1 MFKMLLFSGK
11 VSFYVYVYSVPGV
24 IGTLQAL
31 EALKIALE
39 MRDVLSSKL
48 LLFDGENTSFRTMNL
63 RKKNPSCPVCG
74 TNPTI
79 KQLIDYEEFCGASA
93 NDKVCKQSLV
103 TLYTNFFR
111 NPMVNK

>member
-1 MFKMLLFSGK
+1 MLLFSCK
-11 VSFYVYVYSVPGV
+11 VSIFDISNVYSVPGV

-31 EALKIALE
+31 EALKIALD

-79 KQLIDYEEFCGASA
+79 KQLIDYEEFCGATA
-93 NDKVCKQSLV
+93 NDKV
-103 TLYTNFFR
+103 
-111 NPMVNK
+111 

>member
-1 MFKMLLFSGK
+1 MFSIVFIFNSKLSINFNTFQNAHFFLQS
-11 VSFYVYVYSVPGV
+11 VVILNVYSVPGV

-31 EALKIALE
+31 EALKIALG
-39 MRDVLSSKL
+39 MSDVLSSKL

-79 KQLIDYEEFCGASA
+79 KQLIDYEEFCGATA
-93 NDKVCKQSLV
+93 NDKV
-103 TLYTNFFR
+103 
-111 NPMVNK
+111 